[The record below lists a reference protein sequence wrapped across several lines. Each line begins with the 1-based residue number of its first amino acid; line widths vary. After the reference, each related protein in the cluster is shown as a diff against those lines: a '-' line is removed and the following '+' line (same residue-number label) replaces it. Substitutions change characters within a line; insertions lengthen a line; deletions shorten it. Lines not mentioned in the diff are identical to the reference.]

1 VEIVLVRHGQ
11 PDWEPG
17 GAAVDDPGLTP
28 HGHAQAGCV
37 AEALAGERFDGF
49 YVSPL
54 CRAQETARPIA
65 ERLGL
70 EPKTESWLRE
80 LDLPPME
87 GMAPEE
93 VQDFFASARAREL
106 AHWWDGFPGGE
117 SFRHFYERIEGG
129 VESLLVGEHAAAI
142 HEETEYRIW
151 RLPDAGSRLL
161 VVAHEG
167 TNAVILSTLLERVG
181 GDVAHPLGRRRRRHG
196 RRVGARGLQ
205 PDRAPGSAR
214 GGERRPLPRR
224 LRARADERPARPH
237 SGPRRS
243 PRSVELKV

>member
-167 TNAVILSTLLERVG
+167 TNAVILSTLLGIEPVPWAWLRFSSAWAGMSRIHSVAVAG
-181 GDVAHPLGRRRRRHG
+181 GTGAVWALEAFNRTEHLAALEAESDGRY
-196 RRVGARGLQ
+196 RG
-205 PDRAPGSAR
+205 D
-214 GGERRPLPRR
+214 
-224 LRARADERPARPH
+224 
-237 SGPRRS
+237 
-243 PRSVELKV
+243 